1 MCDVILRSVL
11 ANMGGV
17 AVLGRVLKVAIL
29 HGYGKTPPLVE
40 NVATLVVRG
49 NISLTIN
56 IVLSE
61 RVAEFSAVVR
71 KQ

>member
-40 NVATLVVRG
+40 NVANLVG
-49 NISLTIN
+49 
-56 IVLSE
+56 
-61 RVAEFSAVVR
+61 AR
-71 KQ
+71 KYFTDHKYRTE